1 MTRQILTA
9 ALLGA
14 AFLGQ
19 RPLIAADD
27 VVMKAMRDELARSM
41 KKLQLENL
49 QKPYFIAYRAVE
61 TAGCGTGASFGALL
75 NSNCEPLKDG
85 RARSRQLSVEV
96 RVGDYARDNTNFW
109 APRLAP
115 AGVQRVLAP
124 AGATVPVDDNYD
136 EIRRQLWLI
145 TDSGYKN
152 ALDLFAKKKAALENR
167 TRTDDAPDFSKET
180 AITDAETVKPAAW
193 NRAEAESL
201 VKSLSLV
208 FRQMPF
214 IDNSEV
220 HFAATNWNTRYVN
233 SEGTSYT
240 RDTASV
246 SIRISA
252 ETQAVDGMPL
262 TDFDVVY
269 ARSIDELPSREELTR
284 RIRALGARMD
294 KLRTAKVLENYTGPV
309 LFEGQAAGEIVSQGL
324 ANALLGVPRV
334 VVEDTRITGM
344 FGTDGG
350 FMSKIGSR
358 VLPDS
363 ISIVDNPTLREF
375 HGAALLGGYQ
385 VDEDGVKGQST
396 QLISTGI
403 LKTLLHSRALIPG
416 TTASTGSHRGRGP
429 MPSNLLLSSE
439 KGLADAQIR
448 SELLRVAKQRGLDY
462 GVLIRRIGNPMLA
475 IQSAS
480 GRIVVITANGGNQG
494 IEIEAPLEAYKVF
507 ADGREELVRNFK
519 ITNLTLSS
527 FKDIV
532 AVADTPVVYTAPFRV
547 RVNSPVI
554 DGFLQPTGPQLVSIV
569 TPSLLFEDLS
579 LQRPSGEIPNLPFSK
594 HPSFDK

>member
-1 MTRQILTA
+1 MTRRVLTA

-14 AFLGQ
+14 ALLGQ
-19 RPLIAADD
+19 RHALAADD
-27 VVMKAMRDELARSM
+27 VVMRAMRDELARSM

-61 TAGCGTGASFGALL
+61 FTSCATGASFGALI
-75 NSNCEPLKDG
+75 NSNCEPVSG
-85 RARSRQLSVEV
+85 RANSRQLSVEV

-109 APRLAP
+109 APRLAA

-124 AGATVPVDDNYD
+124 AGASVPVDDNYD

-152 ALDLFAKKKAALENR
+152 SLDLYAKKKAALENR
-167 TRTDDAPDFSKET
+167 TRTDDAPDFSKE
-180 AITDAETVKPAAW
+180 AAFTDAETTKPLTW

-201 VKSLSLV
+201 VKALSVV

-220 HFAATNWNTRYVN
+220 HFAASNWNTRYLN
-233 SEGTSYT
+233 SEGTTFT
-240 RDTASV
+240 RETASV
-246 SIRISA
+246 SIRIGA
-252 ETQAVDGMPL
+252 ETQAIDGMPL
-262 TDFDVVY
+262 SDFDVVY
-269 ARSIDELPSREELTR
+269 AHSVDELPSREQMTQ
-284 RIRALGARMD
+284 RIRALGARME
-294 KLRTAKVLENYTGPV
+294 KLRTAKVLESYTGPV
-309 LFEGQAAGEIVSQGL
+309 LFEGQAAGEIVAQGFG
-324 ANALLGVPRV
+324 NALLGMPRV

-363 ISIVDNPTLREF
+363 ISVADNPTLREF
-375 HGAALLGGYQ
+375 HGAPLFGGYQ
-385 VDEDGVKGQST
+385 VDEDGVKGQAT
-396 QLISTGI
+396 QLISNGI
-403 LKTLLHSRALIPG
+403 LKTLLHTRALIPG

-439 KGLADAQIR
+439 KGLPEAQLR
-448 SELLRVAKQRGLDY
+448 GELLRIAKQRGLDY
-462 GVLIRRIGNPMLA
+462 GVVIRRIGNPMLA
-475 IQSAS
+475 IQSLT
-480 GRIVVITANGGNQG
+480 GRIFVITANGGSQG
-494 IEIEAPLEAYKVF
+494 IEIEEPIEAYKVF
-507 ADGREELVRNFK
+507 SDGHEELARNFK
-519 ITNLTLSS
+519 ITNLMLSS

-532 AVADTPVVYTAPFRV
+532 AAGDTPVTYSAPFRV

-554 DGFLQPTGPQLVSIV
+554 DGFIGATGPQLVSIV
-569 TPSLLFEDLS
+569 TPPLLFEDLS

>member
-1 MTRQILTA
+1 MSRRILTA
-9 ALLGA
+9 TLLGA
-14 AFLGQ
+14 AFVGQ
-19 RPLIAADD
+19 LPLLAADD
-27 VVMKAMRDELARSM
+27 VVMRAMHDELARSM

-49 QKPYFIAYRAVE
+49 QKPYFIAYRAIE
-61 TAGCGTGASFGALL
+61 SANCTTGASFGALL
-75 NSNCEPLKDG
+75 DSNCEPPNAA

-109 APRLAP
+109 APRLAS

-124 AGATVPVDDNYD
+124 AGASVPVDDNYD

-152 ALDLFAKKKAALENR
+152 ALDLYAKKKASLENR

-180 AITDAETVKPAAW
+180 AVTNSETTKSLTW

-201 VKSLSLV
+201 VKALSLV

-220 HFAATNWNTRYVN
+220 HFTASNWNTRYIN
-233 SEGTSYT
+233 SEGTTFT
-240 RDTASV
+240 RETASASV
-246 SIRISA
+246 RIGA
-252 ETQAVDGMPL
+252 ETQAIDGMPL
-262 TDFDVVY
+262 SDFDVAY
-269 ARSIDELPSREELTR
+269 ARSIDELPSREEMTQ
-284 RIRALGARMD
+284 RIRALGARME
-294 KLRTAKVLENYTGPV
+294 KLRTAKTLESYTGPV
-309 LFEGQAAGEIVSQGL
+309 LFEGQAAGEIIAQGFG
-324 ANALLGVPRV
+324 NALLGVPRV

-363 ISIVDNPTLREF
+363 ISVVDNPTLREF
-375 HGAALLGGYQ
+375 HGAPLMGGYQ
-385 VDEDGVKGQST
+385 VDEDGVKAQAT
-396 QLISTGI
+396 QLISNGI
-403 LKTLLHSRALIPG
+403 LKTLLHTRALIPT

-429 MPSNLLLSSE
+429 MPSNLLLSSD
-439 KGLADAQIR
+439 KGLPSAQMR
-448 SELLRVAKQRGLDY
+448 SELLRIAKQRGLDY
-462 GVLIRRIGNPMLA
+462 GVVIRRIGNPMLA
-475 IQSAS
+475 IQSLT
-480 GRIVVITANGGNQG
+480 GRIIVITANGGSQG
-494 IEIEAPLEAYKVF
+494 LEIEEPIEAYKVF
-507 ADGREELVRNFK
+507 DDGHEELARNFK
-519 ITNLTLSS
+519 ITNLMLSS

-554 DGFLQPTGPQLVSIV
+554 DGFVGATGPQLVSIV

-579 LQRPSGEIPNLPFSK
+579 LQRPSGEIPNLSN
-594 HPSFDK
+594 SR